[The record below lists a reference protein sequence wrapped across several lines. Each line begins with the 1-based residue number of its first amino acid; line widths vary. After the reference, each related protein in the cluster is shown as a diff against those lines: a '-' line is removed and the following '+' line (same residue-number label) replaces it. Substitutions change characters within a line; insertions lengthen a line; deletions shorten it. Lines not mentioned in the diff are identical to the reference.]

1 MKPVFD
7 SFAQPKTERR
17 KFLLGLAFVSAA
29 GLALWRKPHFKRDYL
44 GGEKLDNLIPKTMGD
59 WKFVSASGIVVPVDD
74 PLEKLIYAQTLT
86 RVYSDGQHPPIMLLV
101 AQNGGQTGFLQIH
114 RPETCYTAGGY
125 HISLIT
131 PHPIDVGGK
140 IIPATLMDAST
151 GGPTEHVVYWT
162 RIGDRIPSS
171 WHEQKLAT
179 FEQNLAG
186 VIPDAILVRIS
197 TVNDNSAAA
206 ISAIDSFVRAML
218 VAIPT
223 PRRRVFVA

>member
-17 KFLLGLAFVSAA
+17 KFLVGLAFASAA

-44 GGEKLDNLIPKTMGD
+44 GTEKLDDLVPKTIGN
-59 WKFVSASGIVVPVDD
+59 WKFVSASGLVVPVDD
-74 PLEKLIYAQTLT
+74 PLEKTIYAQTLT
-86 RVYSDGQHPPIMLLV
+86 RVYSDGKHPPIMLLV

-125 HISLIT
+125 HLSLVA
-131 PHPIDVGGK
+131 PHPIEVGGK
-140 IIPATLMDAST
+140 IIPATRMDASS
-151 GGPTEHVVYWT
+151 GGPIEYVVYWT
-162 RIGDRIPSS
+162 RVGDRIPSN

-197 TVNDNSAAA
+197 TIDDNPAAA
-206 ISAIDSFVRAML
+206 MSAIDAFTRAML
-218 VAIPT
+218 LAIPAA
-223 PRRRVFVA
+223 RRPVFVA